1 MDIHCRFCGEP
12 WDHEELHDQYKPV
25 RGAKYMEEL
34 IPYDTMVKYF
44 KKYGC
49 GAWLDYPNTKRKVC
63 NQGTVDS
70 EKAWKSAVLQDLS
83 PYPDDWIAD
92 MD

>member
-12 WDHEELHDQYKPV
+12 WDHDELHDQYSPIK
-25 RGAKYMEEL
+25 EEP
-34 IPYDTMVKYF
+34 ISYDIMVKYF

-49 GAWLDYPNTKRKVC
+49 GAWTDFGRGKRKVC

>member
-1 MDIHCRFCGEP
+1 
-12 WDHEELHDQYKPV
+12 
-25 RGAKYMEEL
+25 
-34 IPYDTMVKYF
+34 MVKYF

-49 GAWLDYPNTKRKVC
+49 GAWLDYPDTKRKVC
-63 NQGTVDS
+63 KHGTVDS

-83 PYPDDWIAD
+83 PHPDDWIAD